1 MDKLKQFLKLLDSV
15 DNGDLEKNCLEIN
28 NSRALYIANY
38 IEEKG
43 IRYIKGK
50 KKLNELKSKFKNI
63 NKLSFEVPKDLK
75 ANLREYQKFG
85 YNWLKT
91 LEHLGLGG
99 ILGDEMGLGKTIQA
113 ITFIL
118 SNKGKK
124 TLVVAPTSLIY
135 NWKEEF
141 NKFAPNLVVEVLN
154 EGKDKREEA
163 LRDIESKDVIITT
176 YNLLKRDLE
185 EYKKINFD
193 YCFIDEAQAIKNPDS
208 QNSEAVKEV
217 NSEYKFAL
225 TGTPMENSL
234 MELWS
239 IFDFVMPGYLYD
251 RKRFTVR

>member
-1 MDKLKQFLKLLDSV
+1 MKW
-15 DNGDLEKNCLEIN
+15 DLEKP
-28 NSRALYIANY
+28 
-38 IEEKG
+38 
-43 IRYIKGK
+43 
-50 KKLNELKSKFKNI
+50 FKQ
-63 NKLSFEVPKDLK
+63 LP
-75 ANLREYQKFG
+75 
-85 YNWLKT
+85 
-91 LEHLGLGG
+91 
-99 ILGDEMGLGKTIQA
+99 
-113 ITFIL
+113 FIL

-141 NKFAPNLVVEVLN
+141 TRFAPDLVVEVLN

-193 YCFIDEAQAIKNPDS
+193 YCFIDEAHQAIKNPDS

-217 NSEYKFAL
+217 NSEYKFFL

-251 RKRFTVR
+251 RKRFTVRYYKKLNESEEVLSEIHSLIKPFILRRKKKML